1 MRFHPDLHLRQM
13 AGRLHW
19 PHWPHSSHS
28 PRAPHPPRETSGAR
42 EATRETSAPRDTRGD
57 AHWHSLQEDAEVAKA
72 TLYVS
77 AVTLVILLV
86 VLAAIAFGQEAM
98 HWLGVQ

>member
-19 PHWPHSSHS
+19 PHWTHSSHS
-28 PRAPHPPRETSGAR
+28 PRAPHPPRETSGA
-42 EATRETSAPRDTRGD
+42 RETSAPRDTRGD

>member
-1 MRFHPDLHLRQM
+1 MRFHPELHLRQM

-19 PHWPHSSHS
+19 PHWSHL
-28 PRAPHPPRETSGAR
+28 PQ
-42 EATRETSAPRDTRGD
+42 EAKETRETPKPHAARSQ

-86 VLAAIAFGQEAM
+86 VLAAIAFGQEAL
-98 HWLGVQ
+98 HWLGVH

>member
-1 MRFHPDLHLRQM
+1 MRFHPELHIRQM

-19 PHWPHSSHS
+19 PHLHWPHPMQHRREER
-28 PRAPHPPRETSGAR
+28 PR
-42 EATRETSAPRDTRGD
+42 RDQ

-98 HWLGVQ
+98 HWLGVH

>member
-1 MRFHPDLHLRQM
+1 MRFHPDLHLRHM

-19 PHWPHSSHS
+19 PHVAASSRESTRPHSL
-28 PRAPHPPRETSGAR
+28 E
-42 EATRETSAPRDTRGD
+42 
-57 AHWHSLQEDAEVAKA
+57 EDAEVAKA
-72 TLYVS
+72 TVYVS

-98 HWLGVQ
+98 HWLGVH